1 MRKLMVGFFLFVI
14 FLIPIEKA
22 DVFGHG
28 NPGIDRAPPIDFENK
43 NVTIE
48 ARMNPSDITI
58 GDISNAFVEI
68 TFLDESTGE
77 SFKQVTYS
85 VDIYKK
91 GKLLARNNFYAET
104 GTTTIDIRPN
114 DACKTSTLWK
124 CSKYY
129 GTEHPI
135 AGALFTLG
143 QNNPVIDGPIF
154 IEGGLYHIKV
164 SVIGANSV
172 RSNLLHPLEFDLYVT
187 IAQEHTFYIDVPNY
201 LIK

>member
-1 MRKLMVGFFLFVI
+1 M
-14 FLIPIEKA
+14 
-22 DVFGHG
+22 
-28 NPGIDRAPPIDFENK
+28 
-43 NVTIE
+43 
-48 ARMNPSDITI
+48 
-58 GDISNAFVEI
+58 
-68 TFLDESTGE
+68 E
-77 SFKQVTYS
+77 SFRQVTYA

-91 GKLLARNNFYAET
+91 GKLLARNNFYAES

-114 DACKTSTLWK
+114 GSCETSIAWK

-135 AGALFTLG
+135 AGALYTFD

-164 SVIGANSV
+164 FVIGANSV
-172 RSNLLHPLEFDLYVT
+172 RSNLFHPLEFDLYVT
-187 IAQEHTFYIDVPNY
+187 MAQEHVFYIEVPNY